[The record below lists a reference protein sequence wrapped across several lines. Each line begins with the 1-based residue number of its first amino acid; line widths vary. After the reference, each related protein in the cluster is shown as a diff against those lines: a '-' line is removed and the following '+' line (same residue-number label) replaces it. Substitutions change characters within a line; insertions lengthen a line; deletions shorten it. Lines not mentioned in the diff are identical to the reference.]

1 MFLQV
6 VMHPVSLKC
15 KNAVLIVHRRFG
27 DIKSI
32 EPVIGKALKCF
43 SCHTELS
50 LSIVNRNVIK
60 GVKEVS

>member
-1 MFLQV
+1 
-6 VMHPVSLKC
+6 
-15 KNAVLIVHRRFG
+15 LIVHRRFG

>member
-6 VMHPVSLKC
+6 VMHAVGLKC
-15 KNAVLIVHRRFG
+15 ENAVLIVHRRFG

-32 EPVIGKALKCF
+32 EPVIGKTLKSF
-43 SCHTELS
+43 SRHTELS
-50 LSIVNRNVIK
+50 LNILDRNVIK